1 MSIFAI
7 GDIHGCLDRL
17 ERLLRRLP
25 LKDDDRLVFMGDY
38 INRGP
43 DARGVLDLL
52 IRIRDERPGSVF
64 LMGNHE
70 YALLE
75 YARHGDVDYLH
86 VLRSLGVETTL
97 KSYGVDQ
104 MQSLRDLSFL
114 PVEHLRFMEELEL
127 QYWEGGYLFA
137 HAGVAL
143 REDAC
148 TVGEIEAGLS
158 TRPDMLLKEPQQN
171 VTVIFGHTA
180 FETPYLAP
188 GLIGIDTG
196 AVYGNLLTAVQL
208 PELRFLHS

>member
-7 GDIHGCLDRL
+7 GDIHGCRDHL

-25 LKDDDRLVFMGDY
+25 LADDDRLVFMGDY

-43 DARGVLDLL
+43 DSRWVIERL
-52 IRIRDERPGSVF
+52 IRLQKERPSSVF

-75 YARHGDVDYLH
+75 YAREGDVDYLH

-97 KSYGVDQ
+97 KSYGAGQ

-114 PVEHLRFMEELEL
+114 PPEHLRFIEELEL
-127 QYWEGGYLFA
+127 QYWEGEYLFA

-158 TRPDMLLKEPQQN
+158 TRPDMLLKSVEKD
-171 VTVIFGHTA
+171 VTVVFGHTA

-208 PELRFLHS
+208 PELRFYHA